1 MQIRRA
7 EKCVWQNR
15 TAEREENDLGLQDDR
30 MSGNIQDIARLI
42 TRLLLKGDMPQ
53 YTLPAAE
60 ADYTEAVQLF
70 KKVIGLADEGD
81 INVAEN
87 ELLMNM
93 EEDDPEYLELAL
105 TFYLYLNDM
114 DGDYLDDL
122 RLYIGA
128 IVHISSQTTITL
140 YSDNAQTENIL
151 YENNPLAGQEPL
163 VVKKDLTVGPD
174 LPAGVYDLILVSGEG
189 SVDVDIY
196 TEYGESMETKDLYLG
211 ENCTDGKEYKNLVLP
226 KNAQITLDDNMELRL
241 TPSEHISTT
250 DYYEYYNY

>member
-1 MQIRRA
+1 M
-7 EKCVWQNR
+7 
-15 TAEREENDLGLQDDR
+15 GLQDDR

-42 TRLLLKGDMPQ
+42 TRLLLQGDMPQ

-60 ADYTEAVQLF
+60 ADYTEADQLF
-70 KKVIGLADEGD
+70 SKIIGLADEGD
-81 INVAEN
+81 INGAEN

-93 EEDDPEYLELAL
+93 EDDDPEYLELAL

-122 RLYIGA
+122 RLYNGA